1 MNNYRLI
8 AMIPARM
15 GSRRIKKKN
24 IRYMLDKP
32 LIKYPIDFAIN
43 SNRFESIWINT
54 ESEELGIACEKFG
67 ARFHRRPAEL
77 ASDKATNRDFVYEF
91 LKKHDCDYVI
101 MINPTSPALRQET
114 VNAFIDNVQ
123 NNDYDTIMSVIHSQT
138 EAIYKGT
145 KINFDGSDK
154 IPTEQLEPIEEI
166 VGAMIAWK
174 KSTFISLQESGK
186 CPVFGGKMGTFA
198 IPKDEA
204 ADIDN
209 EEDWRIAEGILLS
222 RTLGKNENI
231 KYMDI

>member
-67 ARFHRRPAEL
+67 AKFHRRPVEL

-101 MINPTSPALRQET
+101 MINPHEFCIFYT
-114 VNAFIDNVQ
+114 
-123 NNDYDTIMSVIHSQT
+123 
-138 EAIYKGT
+138 
-145 KINFDGSDK
+145 
-154 IPTEQLEPIEEI
+154 
-166 VGAMIAWK
+166 K
-174 KSTFISLQESGK
+174 KSCITHPVPIMACRGGHVALQAS
-186 CPVFGGKMGTFA
+186 A
-198 IPKDEA
+198 
-204 ADIDN
+204 
-209 EEDWRIAEGILLS
+209 
-222 RTLGKNENI
+222 
-231 KYMDI
+231 